1 MISKYLG
8 DRPFWKVLV
17 RLALPVAIQN
27 VLTSSFQLVDTLM
40 VSNLGD
46 VTLSAVGM
54 AAQWGWL
61 AAVLSFGLCSGM
73 SVFVAQYWGVHD
85 HKGIRRV
92 LGMGLVT
99 CLILSSVFL
108 AVALAMPQGVVSLF
122 NRDPEVIATGS
133 RYLRIVC
140 FSYPAVALTTILS
153 AVLRNTERV
162 KLPMYVSIVTTIAN
176 AFADYGLIFGKFGLP
191 HLGVEGAAIATCISA
206 WLGPV
211 LIVLF
216 SAFEKNLLMGPVR
229 ELGEFTLRQLG
240 EFFSRALPVILNEG
254 FWALGILVLNIIYSN
269 EGYQYYA
276 GMTIFR
282 TFADLAF
289 AFYVGLGNA
298 CVIMVGKSVGKG
310 KIRRGVEDATRFT
323 FLLPLAG
330 VVIGGLTILFRYP
343 LISIFSTGGNLSPV
357 TLSTALWVTIFC
369 SCEVAFRNI
378 PYVQV
383 VGVFR
388 SGGDTL
394 HGMLYDLG
402 SLWLVSIPAALLAAY
417 VFHWPF
423 TAVVAA
429 AYLGEDIPKCLLCL
443 RHFFS
448 MRWLKPVTPEGRA
461 GLDAYRAE
469 EAD

>member
-191 HLGVEGAAIATCISA
+191 QLGVEGAAIATCISA

>member
-1 MISKYLG
+1 MLSKYLG
-8 DRPFWKVLV
+8 DKPFWKVLL

-40 VSNLGD
+40 VSHLGD

-61 AAVLSFGLCSGM
+61 SAVLSFGLCSGM

-92 LGMGLVT
+92 LGMGLFT
-99 CLILSSVFL
+99 CILLSAVFL
-108 AVALAMPQGVVSLF
+108 IVALASPAWVLSLF
-122 NRDPEVIATGS
+122 NRNPAVVEAGC

-162 KLPMYVSIVTTIAN
+162 KLPMYVSMFTTVAN
-176 AFADYGLIFGKFGLP
+176 AFADYGLIFGAFGLP
-191 HLGVEGAAIATCISA
+191 RLGIEGAAIATCISA

-216 SAFEKNLLMGPVR
+216 SLREKNLLSGPLR
-229 ELGEFTLRQLG
+229 ELTAFSLKQVG
-240 EFFSRALPVILNEG
+240 EFFARALPVICNEG
-254 FWALGILVLNIIYSN
+254 LWALGILVLNIIYSN
-269 EGYQYYA
+269 EGYEYYA
-276 GMTIFR
+276 GVTIFR
-282 TFADLAF
+282 TFSDLAF

-298 CVIMVGKSVGKG
+298 CVIMVGKSIGRG

-323 FLLPLAG
+323 VLLPLAG
-330 VVIGGLTILFRYP
+330 VLLGGLTILFRYP
-343 LISIFSTGGNLSPV
+343 LISIFSSGGNLSAL
-357 TLSTALWVTIFC
+357 TLSTALGVTIFC

-394 HGMLYDLG
+394 HGMIYDLG
-402 SLWLVSIPAALLAAY
+402 SLWLVGIPAAALAAY
-417 VFHWPF
+417 VFHLPF
-423 TAVVAA
+423 LLVVAC

-443 RHFFS
+443 RHFRS
-448 MRWLKPVTPEGRA
+448 MRWLRPVTPEGRE
-461 GLDAYRAE
+461 GLEEYRAE
-469 EAD
+469 AED

>member
-1 MISKYLG
+1 
-8 DRPFWKVLV
+8 
-17 RLALPVAIQN
+17 
-27 VLTSSFQLVDTLM
+27 
-40 VSNLGD
+40 
-46 VTLSAVGM
+46 
-54 AAQWGWL
+54 
-61 AAVLSFGLCSGM
+61 
-73 SVFVAQYWGVHD
+73 
-85 HKGIRRV
+85 
-92 LGMGLVT
+92 
-99 CLILSSVFL
+99 
-108 AVALAMPQGVVSLF
+108 
-122 NRDPEVIATGS
+122 
-133 RYLRIVC
+133 
-140 FSYPAVALTTILS
+140 
-153 AVLRNTERV
+153 
-162 KLPMYVSIVTTIAN
+162 
-176 AFADYGLIFGKFGLP
+176 
-191 HLGVEGAAIATCISA
+191 
-206 WLGPV
+206 V

>member
-1 MISKYLG
+1 
-8 DRPFWKVLV
+8 
-17 RLALPVAIQN
+17 
-27 VLTSSFQLVDTLM
+27 
-40 VSNLGD
+40 
-46 VTLSAVGM
+46 M

-191 HLGVEGAAIATCISA
+191 QLGVEGAAIATCISA